1 MANVM
6 LLSNLS
12 GMSVGWG
19 WALEELADIAVEVG
33 KYKDNG
39 GNESG
44 PEALMA
50 ALIAKEN
57 INTVSTQ
64 VTVLQDFL
72 NKVS

>member
-1 MANVM
+1 M
-6 LLSNLS
+6 
-12 GMSVGWG
+12 
-19 WALEELADIAVEVG
+19 EVG